1 MAPDNK
7 KTEAPVK
14 VNWQLARSMVEPL
27 YAGQCLE
34 TGEPRMSHADG
45 MASILR
51 GIRDDDEL
59 IAAAYLSSVQD
70 YLKNPEEWIEKSFG
84 GKVLE
89 LCTDLQR
96 LMKLSEQARSSNKEA
111 NAASQP
117 EKLRKMLLAM
127 CGDLRVVLLRLA
139 SRLQTLRWF
148 VMHPSDDAKIYAA
161 ETLQLYSPLANRLG
175 IWQMKWELEDLS
187 LRFTRPE
194 VYQEIVRH
202 LDASRAERLAFV
214 QQAVTKIRSLL
225 AAHHIR
231 GEVSG
236 RSKHIYSI
244 WLKMERKHLPFE
256 RLFDLRAL
264 RVIVDTVEQCYEV
277 LSILNEN
284 FTAIQSEYDDYIAHP
299 KPNGYRSLHTVVKAS
314 NGLPVEIQIR
324 TREMHELSLIHI

>member
-34 TGEPRMSHADG
+34 TGEPRMSHVDG

-84 GKVLE
+84 SKVLE

-148 VMHPSDDAKIYAA
+148 VM
-161 ETLQLYSPLANRLG
+161 G
-175 IWQMKWELEDLS
+175 
-187 LRFTRPE
+187 
-194 VYQEIVRH
+194 
-202 LDASRAERLAFV
+202 
-214 QQAVTKIRSLL
+214 
-225 AAHHIR
+225 
-231 GEVSG
+231 
-236 RSKHIYSI
+236 
-244 WLKMERKHLPFE
+244 
-256 RLFDLRAL
+256 AL
-264 RVIVDTVEQCYEV
+264 
-277 LSILNEN
+277 
-284 FTAIQSEYDDYIAHP
+284 
-299 KPNGYRSLHTVVKAS
+299 
-314 NGLPVEIQIR
+314 
-324 TREMHELSLIHI
+324 